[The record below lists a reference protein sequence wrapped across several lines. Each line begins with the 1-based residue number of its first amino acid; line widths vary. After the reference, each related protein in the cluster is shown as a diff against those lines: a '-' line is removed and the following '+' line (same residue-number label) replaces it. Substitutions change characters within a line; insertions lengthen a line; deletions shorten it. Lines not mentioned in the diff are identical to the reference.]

1 MREEILN
8 RGLAALGL
16 GLNQG
21 QKETLLAYLQL
32 LEKWNRH
39 YNLTAIRDPQEMLAK
54 HVLDSLSIWPY
65 VQGRQ
70 ILDVG
75 SGAGLPGIPLAI
87 ARPEWQF
94 TLLDSGAKKIRFL
107 VQAAIELRLSNLTA
121 VGNRIQDYRP
131 PHLFDTVVTRAFAKL
146 AEFVALAGPLC
157 QPGGNLLA
165 MKGVF
170 PKKELEEL
178 PATFKVVE
186 VCALSVPEINAQR
199 HLVRLRPRRAEED

>member
-1 MREEILN
+1 MLSQ
-8 RGLAALGL
+8 GLAALGL
-16 GLNQG
+16 RLTQE
-21 QKETLLAYLQL
+21 QKEALLAYLQL

-39 YNLTAIRDPQEMLAK
+39 YNLTAIRDPKAMLAK

-87 ARPEWQF
+87 ACPERQF
-94 TLLDSGAKKIRFL
+94 TLLDSSTKKFRFL
-107 VQAAIELRLSNLTA
+107 MQAAIELGLFNLTA

-131 PHLFDTVVTRAFAKL
+131 PHLFDTVVARAFAKL

-157 QPGGNLLA
+157 QPGGELLA
-165 MKGVF
+165 LKGVF
-170 PKKELEEL
+170 PEKELEEL

-199 HLVRLRPRRAEED
+199 HLVRLRPCRAEEG